1 MSAMPRTEVCDLC
14 SREYL
19 KENMKKTSSKPRWL
33 CLRCVNRG
41 SGLRSQGRRAQA
53 VATLQSSGYIINEPG
68 LKAEPINW
76 FREQGT
82 RFKVHT

>member
-1 MSAMPRTEVCDLC
+1 MQHIKEVCDRC

-41 SGLRSQGRRAQA
+41 SGLKAQA

-68 LKAEPINW
+68 LKA
-76 FREQGT
+76 
-82 RFKVHT
+82 